1 MQRSATW
8 RNVRNQWPRRD
19 SNPNSR
25 LREADVKSAYEPSS
39 EAVNGDSSDRVAP
52 GAARGAALDAYLDAL
67 ATAFDALPEDDLA
80 AVVAHVQAVA
90 SMSPGKRAALLT
102 LTKPEGGAE

>member
-1 MQRSATW
+1 M
-8 RNVRNQWPRRD
+8 
-19 SNPNSR
+19 
-25 LREADVKSAYEPSS
+25 
-39 EAVNGDSSDRVAP
+39 
-52 GAARGAALDAYLDAL
+52 DAYLDAL

-90 SMSPGKRAALLT
+90 AMSPGKRAALLT